1 MSGIETFLMAA
12 STALG
17 AVSSIAQSSQQ
28 QKAQRQA
35 QAIQMQQAQDQM
47 AALEEQRTKAERD
60 RRDRLARS
68 MASQRAAFAGS
79 GVSGDGSGDAVF
91 DNLLAQSERE
101 RDDINSQIDR
111 QIRSLQSGIQLNL
124 LSRSSGPDPF
134 GTLASFAKAGA
145 GLIESGN
152 QLKKIIT
159 KP

>member
-17 AVSSIAQSSQQ
+17 AVSSIAQASQQ

-47 AALEEQRTKAERD
+47 AALEEQRAKAERD
-60 RRDRLARS
+60 RRDRLARNT
-68 MASQRAAFAGS
+68 ASQRAAFAGS
-79 GVSGDGSGDAVF
+79 GVSGDGSGDTVF
-91 DNLLAQSERE
+91 ANLLAQSE

-124 LSRSSGPDPF
+124 LSRTSGPDPF
-134 GTLASFAKAGA
+134 GTLASVAKAGA
-145 GLIESGN
+145 GLIESGK
-152 QLKKIIT
+152 QLKTIIT